1 VTIAVPAAG
10 IGTAAVTGL
19 GAFLA
24 NVALLRR
31 ITLPSRPKLVKL
43 SLLGAVVD
51 IERSSAT
58 ALEGS
63 FGIWVNDGRG
73 HIRVGN
79 VVGEGVDG
87 TVRRTVISTFGDI
100 QDATTGRWSGH
111 DFPHASALGLE
122 FEDVVLRPESGPRDA
137 WLFRGDPQRWAIHIH
152 GFKSSR
158 ASALRSVGVFSK
170 AGFTSLVPTYYGESP
185 ADERNTR
192 EGATFGEA
200 ETADIEA
207 AVAFASKHGAKEIV
221 LVGWSLGAEA
231 SLTLAERS
239 PHRSLISGLVL
250 IGPTLN
256 WRHSLDQGMRNG
268 SIPSWIRRELL
279 WALESPRWSRF
290 ARMSMPANFAA
301 HDWTRADR
309 HPSVPALIIHSP
321 GDADTSWD
329 DTQRF
334 AANNPQTV
342 ELVEFEP
349 APHLMEW
356 NTQRSSFESRVAT
369 WIDLLSHRS
378 VTELATDHS

>member
-1 VTIAVPAAG
+1 VTIAVTAAG

-43 SLLGAVVD
+43 SLVGDVVD
-51 IERSSAT
+51 IERSTAT
-58 ALEGS
+58 SREGT

-73 HIRVGN
+73 HIRVGD
-79 VVGEGVDG
+79 VVGGGGDD
-87 TVRRTVISTFGDI
+87 TVRRQVLSTFGEV

-111 DFPHASALGLE
+111 DFPHASSLGLE
-122 FEDVVLRPESGPRDA
+122 FEDVVLQPESGPRDA
-137 WLFRGDPQRWAIHIH
+137 WLFSGDPQRWAIHIH

-185 ADERNTR
+185 ANERNTT

-207 AVAFASKHGAKEIV
+207 AVAFASQHGAQEIV
-221 LVGWSLGAEA
+221 LVGWSLGAEV

-239 PHRSLISGLVL
+239 PHRSIITGLVL

-256 WRHSLDQGMRNG
+256 WRHSLDQGMSSN

-279 WALESPRWSRF
+279 WALESTSWSRF
-290 ARMSMPANFAA
+290 ARMSMPANFTA
-301 HDWTRADR
+301 HDWTRTDR
-309 HPSVPALIIHSP
+309 RPSVPALIIHSR
-321 GDADTSWD
+321 GDTDTSWD

-334 AANNPQTV
+334 ADNNPETV
-342 ELVEFEP
+342 QLVEFSP

-356 NTQRSSFESRVAT
+356 NTQRSAFESLVVT
-369 WIDLLSHRS
+369 WLDRLRHHSAA
-378 VTELATDHS
+378 ELP